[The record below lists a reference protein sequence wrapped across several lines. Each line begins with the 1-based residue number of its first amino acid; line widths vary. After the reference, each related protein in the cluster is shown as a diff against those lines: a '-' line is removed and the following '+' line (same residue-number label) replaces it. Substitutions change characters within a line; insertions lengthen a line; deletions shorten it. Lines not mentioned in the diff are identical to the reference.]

1 MEALIWD
8 ILPEMVPLI
17 LGCVALPYKSR
28 TLNHRGRAELTACS
42 YQWYVSASGPQ
53 ARGDKQPENKNR
65 HLLFLAHVQMPDVLT
80 GIRRV
85 SSCIL
90 DHLDLFEMLSSV
102 PFFGCMCLVY
112 TCMYDVWLL
121 HLYWYIWSDKR
132 EKIIFCATHSH
143 AFKVILKTKPFSS
156 SPVNITYLWI

>member
-17 LGCVALPYKSR
+17 LGCVARPYKSR
-28 TLNHRGRAELTACS
+28 TLNHRGRAELTACP
-42 YQWYVSASGPQ
+42 YQGYVSASGPQ

-90 DHLDLFEMLSSV
+90 SHLDISTDLYQYFLNITMPVRKIEWKMYKWIKYKNTKNSKVESFQENLHKEKLSFIKNLEWQS
-102 PFFGCMCLVY
+102 
-112 TCMYDVWLL
+112 
-121 HLYWYIWSDKR
+121 
-132 EKIIFCATHSH
+132 
-143 AFKVILKTKPFSS
+143 LKTNKKSAKE
-156 SPVNITYLWI
+156 